1 MNEQPLD
8 PGAIAAKL
16 MLVRPDRDQRASQ
29 VCVEFL
35 LTLIANSY
43 SAPSNDDALKS
54 PKVRRFALRS
64 LVFGRN
70 FLEGYDE
77 LIPGATMSAEEYGQ
91 RLARAEDVL
100 GSSNLDRAQVA
111 LRGLVDPSTETGVEP
126 GQYLLLPFHESLLWY
141 DARHAGRRF
150 TVRKVR
156 MRGTGVT
163 MARVLL
169 DPPPG
174 VSDETRR
181 FASEAIA
188 GIRQALRLNSALS
201 AIAQGVEALL
211 PEGLHGEAS
220 LEDDEK
226 RSWKLGAEPGLILL
240 SERIS
245 RHAAGVMGQK
255 GASGPARLW
264 HLRTILALDL
274 ATDMLRRCWSAVD
287 VPRERQHLL
296 IALPGRSRSSDR
308 VRLRSERS
316 WNDARSCID
325 WATVRTI
332 ESTMEELDRVNP
344 DQGIPW
350 DEALNRRTAR
360 LLKPR
365 VIRPYEDGLSD
376 FRKLAQ
382 LAFENANYRR
392 EGADG
397 FRVLLETIGM
407 SAGGT
412 RYRYLSATPDLLAAL
427 VGALSS
433 EMPMTSD
440 DFLDRVRDEWG
451 IVASPSA
458 AAGTTLVNDLDG
470 DDLTTNLRRFERLMI
485 ESGLASGLSD
495 RTVLVGE
502 RSARR
507 GT

>member
-1 MNEQPLD
+1 MNEQILD
-8 PGAIAAKL
+8 PGAIAARL

-29 VCVEFL
+29 VCLEFL
-35 LTLIANSY
+35 LTLFANSY
-43 SAPSNDDALKS
+43 SAPSDDDALKS

-77 LIPGATMSAEEYGQ
+77 LIPGTTMSADEYGR

-100 GSSNLDRAQVA
+100 GSSHLDRAQVA

-141 DARHAGRRF
+141 DARRAGKRF

-163 MARVLL
+163 LARALL

-174 VSDETRR
+174 ASDETKR
-181 FASEAIA
+181 FAADAIT
-188 GIRQALRLNSALS
+188 GIQQALRLNSSLS
-201 AIAQGVEALL
+201 AIAQGVEDLL
-211 PEGLHGEAS
+211 PEDLHEEVV

-226 RSWKLGAEPGLILL
+226 RSWKLGAEPDFIHL

-245 RHAAGVMGQK
+245 RHAAGVVGQR

-274 ATDMLRRCWSAVD
+274 ATDMLRRCWSALD
-287 VPRERQHLL
+287 EPNERQHLL

-332 ESTMEELDRVNP
+332 ESAMEDLHRANP
-344 DQGIPW
+344 DRGVAW
-350 DEALNRRTAR
+350 DEALNRRTAK
-360 LLKPR
+360 LLEPR
-365 VIRPYEDGLSD
+365 VVQPYEKGLRD

-382 LAFENANYRR
+382 LAFENANYHRA
-392 EGADG
+392 ADG

-451 IVASPSA
+451 LVASPSA
-458 AAGTTLVNDLDG
+458 AAGTTLMNDLDG
-470 DDLTTNLRRFERLMI
+470 DDLTINLRRFERLMI

-507 GT
+507 ET